1 MSNKPEFYVGYLAM
15 PPRLK
20 WIIRGLIVVLL
31 GLVALDAWLIA
42 QLQQQPGDGR
52 WAETP
57 QEFVGTLTRAPYP
70 TLRSIENGAP
80 RTYIVISDEKRGA
93 EPMLAGIEDG
103 ASVKIQGY
111 LIERAAVGMIQLAA
125 TGNDVAKTDAPPV
138 ADADREIHG
147 AVTIEGEIV
156 DSKCWLGVMR
166 PGDGHI
172 HKACASLCIRG
183 GIPPMFV
190 SRGGDAPP
198 VMLMTLP
205 DGRAIPPDDILDHVA
220 DRVSL
225 TGIIEKRGDVTVF
238 KVDLASLKR
247 THSGH

>member
-1 MSNKPEFYVGYLAM
+1 MTKKPEFYVGYLAM

-20 WIIRGLIVVLL
+20 WIIRGLVALLL
-31 GLVALDAWLIA
+31 GLVALDAWLVA

-52 WAETP
+52 WADTP

-70 TLRSIENGAP
+70 TLRTIENGTA

-93 EPMLAGIEDG
+93 EAMLEGIEDG
-103 ASVKIQGY
+103 TSVKIQGY

-147 AVTIEGEIV
+147 AVTLEGEIV

-172 HKACASLCIRG
+172 HKACATLCIRG

-190 SRGGDAPP
+190 SRTGEAPP
-198 VMLMTLP
+198 VMLMTLA
-205 DGRAIPPDDILDHVA
+205 DGGRIAPEQILDYVA

-225 TGIIEKRGDVTVF
+225 TGIVEKRGDVAVF

-247 THSGH
+247 AASAH

>member
-1 MSNKPEFYVGYLAM
+1 
-15 PPRLK
+15 
-20 WIIRGLIVVLL
+20 
-31 GLVALDAWLIA
+31 
-42 QLQQQPGDGR
+42 
-52 WAETP
+52 
-57 QEFVGTLTRAPYP
+57 
-70 TLRSIENGAP
+70 
-80 RTYIVISDEKRGA
+80 
-93 EPMLAGIEDG
+93 MLEGIEDG

-125 TGNDVAKTDAPPV
+125 TGNDVAKTEAPPV
-138 ADADREIHG
+138 PAADREIHG
-147 AVTIEGEIV
+147 AVTLEGEIV

-190 SRGGDAPP
+190 SRTGDAPP

-205 DGRAIPPDDILDHVA
+205 DGGRIPPEQILDYVA

-225 TGIIEKRGDVTVF
+225 TGIVEKRGDVTVF

-247 THSGH
+247 SR

>member
-1 MSNKPEFYVGYLAM
+1 MTDKPEFYVGYLAM

-20 WIIRGLIVVLL
+20 WIIRGLIIVLL
-31 GLVALDAWLIA
+31 GLVALDAWLVA

-52 WAETP
+52 WADTP
-57 QEFVGTLTRAPYP
+57 QAFAGTLTRAPYP
-70 TLRSIENGAP
+70 MLRVENGVP

-93 EPMLAGIEDG
+93 EAMLAGIADG
-103 ASVKIQGY
+103 ASVEIQGY

-125 TGNDVAKTDAPPV
+125 TGHDVVKTDAPPV
-138 ADADREIHG
+138 AEAEREIHG
-147 AVTIEGEIV
+147 AVTLEGEIV

-190 SRGGDAPP
+190 SRTGEAPP
-198 VMLMTLP
+198 VMLMTLR
-205 DGRAIPPDDILDHVA
+205 DGGRIPPEQILEFVA

-225 TGIIEKRGDVTVF
+225 TGIVEKRGDIAVF

-247 THSGH
+247 SR